1 MRPFSF
7 LPELKPNPTTMH
19 NIISSVLIWIL
30 RFAFGALVS
39 TVVVTLACLFLGDF
53 SILVVLAVVAFSI
66 IGYSRAE

>member
-1 MRPFSF
+1 M
-7 LPELKPNPTTMH
+7 N